1 MFQAA
6 RIHMDKARRHLR
18 TAKALKGFNEEAMRD
33 YISLAEEQLMLVELY
48 IK

>member
-6 RIHMDKARRHLR
+6 KIHMDKARRYLL
-18 TAKALKGFNEEAMRD
+18 TAKALKGFNKDAMRD
-33 YISLAEEQLMLVELY
+33 YIGLAEEQLMLVELY